1 MQGNTAAGTHGLEG
15 LRESLR
21 QTLEERKR
29 NDDKIAALTKSLE
42 DQIVELQQAK
52 ESVRTMMASVP
63 PTTRAIS
70 NQHVAPPHPT
80 VSDSVNIPVGKFPD
94 VFWRWIVPT
103 ILLLAAIYFI
113 IVFLTSKGNEGTAHL
128 EMPQISLMETA
139 QACTLFNRL
148 QDRQANRATSNP
160 LQGTADVSTPPT
172 PCEEECSLVGEMEES
187 VTASEN
193 ITESDQETM
202 DSPQR
207 PLLRRQFLRNL
218 FQRTLSRCKA

>member
-29 NDDKIAALTKSLE
+29 NDDKIAALTKALE
-42 DQIVELQQAK
+42 DHIVELQQAK

-63 PTTRAIS
+63 LTSRAVS
-70 NQHVAPPHPT
+70 NQHVALPHLSAPH
-80 VSDSVNIPVGKFPD
+80 SVNIPVGKFPD

-113 IVFLTSKGNEGTAHL
+113 IALLTNKDNESTAHL
-128 EMPQISLMETA
+128 EMPQIRLMETA

-148 QDRQANRATSNP
+148 HDRHVNRASNP
-160 LQGTADVSTPPT
+160 SPSTADVPTPLT
-172 PCEEECSLVGEMEES
+172 PCEEEYSLVGEMEES

-193 ITESDQETM
+193 ITKSDQETV